1 MITNEVN
8 QMESI
13 IQELDFRLISLL
25 TAEQAH
31 AFRVIPLRA
40 EGSKLIL
47 LGENVSSSKLPQ
59 LQLLLGK
66 QIELESIPSSDLQ
79 RLLLSH
85 YPVVQSSHQQQKSS
99 QVSSESDIVRFVSNM
114 MEEAAK
120 MNASDIHIERYEE
133 EARIRFRWEG
143 QLVEKYEVP
152 IERYNA
158 VVSRIKILAD
168 LDISERRLP
177 QDGRIHFQ
185 HRETDIDLRVST
197 IPGKFGEKVVLRLL
211 TRSEEH
217 LNIEN
222 VGLSEAELDVYRQ
235 AIHRPN
241 GIILITG
248 PTGSG
253 KTTTLYATL
262 NQLNQPE
269 KNILTIEDPIEYNLS
284 GINQV
289 QLKEDIGLSFDR
301 ALRAFLRQDP
311 DIIMVG
317 EIRDTSTAQI
327 AIRAALTGHLV
338 FSTLHT
344 NSAWDAITRLAD
356 MGIEPYLLAAS
367 LRLLVAQRLIR
378 VLCPHCKQESE
389 NTLAAEFQTTH
400 RIHSHFLPK
409 GCPQCHF
416 TGYKGRKAVFELIK
430 LSPELKQV
438 IKLGTGDAQSILAN
452 QDLNSLDQSLAE
464 QVRAGTTSLEE
475 ALMHVEG

>member
-1 MITNEVN
+1 
-8 QMESI
+8 MEPTL
-13 IQELDFRLISLL
+13 QELDFRLISLL

-31 AFRVIPLRA
+31 TFRIIPLRI
-40 EGSKLIL
+40 EEKKLIA
-47 LGENVSSSKLPQ
+47 LGETSSRSKLPQ
-59 LQLLLGK
+59 LQLVLGK
-66 QIELESIPSSDLQ
+66 SVELEIIPPDHLQ
-79 RLLLSH
+79 RLLLTH
-85 YPVVQSSHQQQKSS
+85 YPIVQAS
-99 QVSSESDIVRFVSNM
+99 QNQSQSTSVTSESDTVRFVTTM
-114 MEEAAK
+114 MEEAAN
-120 MNASDIHIERYEE
+120 MEASDIHIERYEN

-185 HRETDIDLRVST
+185 HMQTDIDLRVST
-197 IPGKFGEKVVLRLL
+197 IPGKFGEKVVMRLL

-217 LNIEN
+217 LNIDN
-222 VGLSEAELDVYRQ
+222 VGLSAEELSLYRQ

-269 KNILTIEDPIEYNLS
+269 KNILTIEDPIEYNLT

-344 NSAWDAITRLAD
+344 NSAWDAITRLVD

-378 VLCPHCKQESE
+378 LLCPHCKSESHE
-389 NTLAAEFQTTH
+389 LVSSEFQEMYNIRTH
-400 RIHSHFLPK
+400 HVPV
-409 GCPQCHF
+409 GCPSCHF

-430 LSPELKQV
+430 LTPELKELVKSGQGNAKE
-438 IKLGTGDAQSILAN
+438 ISAR
-452 QDLNSLDQSLAE
+452 QSLPSLEESLAQ
-464 QVRAGTTSLEE
+464 QVLHGWSSLEE
-475 ALMHVEG
+475 ALMHVEI